1 MNWVRIAKVAIK
13 LIVATPAL
21 VELARAGA
29 AAGRAIVAGIRPRD
43 SSTGNSP
50 PLD

>member
-21 VELARAGA
+21 IELGVAGA
-29 AAGRAIVAGIRPRD
+29 AAGRAIVAAARPRR
-43 SSTGNSP
+43 
-50 PLD
+50 